1 MLKAIDNRVLREII
15 GPKRRE
21 GIADWRKLH
30 TEWVCTSHQMLL
42 R

>member
-21 GIADWRKLH
+21 GIGTGENCAVKRS
-30 TEWVCTSHQMLL
+30 VLL
-42 R
+42 TKCY